1 MRTCA
6 IICEYNPFHNG
17 HKYQIQKIRALGIT
31 HVIAIMSSNFTQRG
45 APAVIS
51 KFPRAKSALLC
62 GVDIVLELPTVFSTA
77 RAQDFA
83 FAGVYIANALNCVDY
98 LSFGCETCNIEILK
112 TAAKASLNSLI
123 ENDLREKL
131 SSGVTFAKA
140 RQEAIGLHFGTTIA
154 DVFSHSNNNLA
165 VEYIKALNV
174 LNSSIVPL
182 PIKRYK
188 ASHFDNSFNGNFC
201 SSSYIRENINSRK
214 ISKFM
219 PKKSFEILKNELND
233 KKGPANIS
241 FAERAVLYKLKTME
255 NKSFE
260 LLPDVSEGL
269 GTKLYNEVKKSSSLN
284 ELYELVKTK
293 RYTLARLQRI
303 ILSAYLNISKDD
315 LSFKS
320 PYIRVLGFNKKGSE
334 ILKTAKEKS
343 ILPIV
348 TKYSDVKRLN
358 NSDCLKFF
366 EKETR
371 FTELYSLMLPSI
383 NNCSNEKTSR
393 IIKI

>member
-17 HKYQIQKIRALGIT
+17 HRYQIQKIRASGIT

-45 APAVIS
+45 TPAVIS

-62 GVDIVLELPTVFSTA
+62 GADIVLELPTIFSTA

-98 LSFGCETCNIEILK
+98 LSFGCETCNIETLK
-112 TAAKASLNSLI
+112 AAAKASLSSLI

-131 SSGVTFAKA
+131 SSGATFAKA
-140 RQEAIGLHFGTTIA
+140 RQEAIALNFGTTVA

-165 VEYIKALNV
+165 VEYIKAMNI
-174 LNSSIVPL
+174 LNSRIVPL
-182 PIKRYK
+182 PIKRHK
-188 ASHFDNSFNGNFC
+188 TSHLDNSFNGKFC
-201 SSSYIRENINSRK
+201 SSSYIRGNINSHK

-219 PKKSFEILKNELND
+219 PKESFEILKNELNN

-241 FAERAVLYKLKTME
+241 FAERAILYKLKTMKKE
-255 NKSFE
+255 SFE

-269 GTKLYNEVKKSSSLN
+269 GTKLYNEVQKTSSLN
-284 ELYELVKTK
+284 ELYGLVKTK

-303 ILSAYLNISKDD
+303 ILSAYLNISKED
-315 LSFKS
+315 LSFKP

-334 ILKTAKEKS
+334 VLKTAKEKS
-343 ILPIV
+343 ILPII

-358 NSDCLKFF
+358 NTACLKFF
-366 EKETR
+366 EKETQ

-383 NNCSNEKTSR
+383 HNCSNEKTSR